1 MQASGRRA
9 ARTLGRAGNALRE
22 RDHGGGDH
30 PVPSRTRQLSPPSP
44 RVLRGQPAGGQDV
57 ALAQGVCCV
66 VGPFG
71 ALLALWGLFGVRG
84 CTAGFSHS
92 RHSLRFGAFS
102 RRKTPRIPQPFKL
115 TRFSITRSCSHLQ
128 ACIEDEQSQMCC
140 ALSCAGSLSCRFSCA
155 PAYWASGKVLQTNT
169 LIFPCNQM
177 RPSTNSSMSFLAH
190 AAKGFATLSSKGVP
204 AGHLVRPA
212 VHLARL

>member
-57 ALAQGVCCV
+57 ALAQGVSCV
-66 VGPFG
+66 AGPFG
-71 ALLALWGLFGVRG
+71 ALSCVMGGVWCTG
-84 CTAGFSHS
+84 CTAGFS
-92 RHSLRFGAFS
+92 RPGHSLRLGAFS
-102 RRKTPRIPQPFKL
+102 RHKTARILQPFKL

-128 ACIEDEQSQMCC
+128 ACIDDEQGQMCC
-140 ALSCAGSLSCRFSCA
+140 ALSCAGSLSCRFSCV
-155 PAYWASGKVLQTNT
+155 PACWGLRKALQINS

-190 AAKGFATLSSKGVP
+190 AAKGFATLSSK
-204 AGHLVRPA
+204 
-212 VHLARL
+212 

>member
-9 ARTLGRAGNALRE
+9 ARALGRAGNALRE

-71 ALLALWGLFGVRG
+71 ALLALWGHSPSRAAGAPRAVTLSGDGSATPIFGRAPHARSPPRGFLAFWGICTPEGRDGACPSRLQIFCFRCSSSYDLF
-84 CTAGFSHS
+84 TN
-92 RHSLRFGAFS
+92 
-102 RRKTPRIPQPFKL
+102 
-115 TRFSITRSCSHLQ
+115 
-128 ACIEDEQSQMCC
+128 ACICVIFLIAFRHRGARGFYNGLNLQS
-140 ALSCAGSLSCRFSCA
+140 L
-155 PAYWASGKVLQTNT
+155 P
-169 LIFPCNQM
+169 
-177 RPSTNSSMSFLAH
+177 
-190 AAKGFATLSSKGVP
+190 
-204 AGHLVRPA
+204 
-212 VHLARL
+212 